1 MTGDDEDYVTGTP
14 LELGDLL
21 ATTFRTIGA
30 SAGAYV
36 GLAAAVTLPS
46 AAIGL
51 VLQIVQY
58 ELTQGMPYF
67 TDVTDVLAATGAF
80 GIASIVVAI
89 VAFAAGAWVQGA
101 MTRVA
106 VDRVRGRSLGTRDAL
121 MATLPRYPAM
131 LGASFLFVLATG
143 LGSMLCLVPGV
154 IAYLWLV
161 VALPAAACEE
171 IGPTQALGR
180 SIDLTEGA
188 RLTIFLACLVV
199 GVAFLALS
207 MCIVSPM
214 MFQAFQSPDLAA
226 LQNPL
231 APTQLVSTA
240 FGTVLQLAWMVGITV
255 MNAVIYAKLRGLRDE
270 VDAESVAEVF
280 A

>member
-1 MTGDDEDYVTGTP
+1 TSRMS
-14 LELGDLL
+14 
-21 ATTFRTIGA
+21 RTCSRRPA
-30 SAGAYV
+30 
-36 GLAAAVTLPS
+36 PS
-46 AAIGL
+46 A
-51 VLQIVQY
+51 
-58 ELTQGMPYF
+58 
-67 TDVTDVLAATGAF
+67 
-80 GIASIVVAI
+80 SRRSSWRS
-89 VAFAAGAWVQGA
+89 AGAWVQGA

-188 RLTIFLACLVV
+188 RLTIFLAC
-199 GVAFLALS
+199 
-207 MCIVSPM
+207 
-214 MFQAFQSPDLAA
+214 
-226 LQNPL
+226 
-231 APTQLVSTA
+231 
-240 FGTVLQLAWMVGITV
+240 
-255 MNAVIYAKLRGLRDE
+255 
-270 VDAESVAEVF
+270 
-280 A
+280 